1 VLLNCF
7 EKEQSLATLDYLVY
21 SLSQAKFADEVSD
34 FLAEKTRLVFSE
46 ELDSVMRDAVNG
58 LSPWL

>member
-1 VLLNCF
+1 MNCF

>member
-1 VLLNCF
+1 
-7 EKEQSLATLDYLVY
+7 VY